1 MDINVKVDIP
11 ALDRIADLVA
21 AHLAGQP
28 AAAPGKS
35 AAVPTAGTS
44 KTTKASATPASE
56 ASPEPKA
63 SSPSTQSDPS
73 QAGDAAT
80 GDEPAVEY
88 KVVKQLILDLVAK
101 KGREAATTLL
111 GEYGAKGGGDLKDTD
126 YAAFAAKAQAL
137 LDA

>member
-28 AAAPGKS
+28 VVGIPTTAKADKPKAEKP
-35 AAVPTAGTS
+35 AAV
-44 KTTKASATPASE
+44 KE
-56 ASPEPKA
+56 EPKA
-63 SSPSTQSDPS
+63 EAKHSTADPEPMVE
-73 QAGDAAT
+73 ADGDA
-80 GDEPAVEY
+80 PAVEY

-111 GEYGAKGGGDLKDTD
+111 GQYDAKGGGDLKDTD

>member
-28 AAAPGKS
+28 VVGTPTSAKADKPKAEKPATVKEEPKS
-35 AAVPTAGTS
+35 ETKHSTA
-44 KTTKASATPASE
+44 E
-56 ASPEPKA
+56 PEPMVET
-63 SSPSTQSDPS
+63 P
-73 QAGDAAT
+73 DADT
-80 GDEPAVEY
+80 TVVEY

>member
-28 AAAPGKS
+28 AAAPVKADKP
-35 AAVPTAGTS
+35 AAS
-44 KTTKASATPASE
+44 KPKAE
-56 ASPEPKA
+56 EPKEKPKA
-63 SSPSTQSDPS
+63 EEPNENLPAETTD
-73 QAGDAAT
+73 
-80 GDEPAVEY
+80 GDEPVIEY